1 MSLSSRTATL
11 DDLRDDAVLLEHT
24 MIPYASRDTIYLK
37 RATTHL
43 SGGAVVSEGDFGFQN
58 SCYIEETG
66 HFNAVEF
73 IISYNQLI
81 YYTLAAA
88 VRDRLIPELEHW
100 TMQDYWD
107 RQLPSVLISKMSTR
121 YRQPINARCYQG
133 HLRIT
138 DVEFRNRSRP
148 LLALQTSVEFSDT
161 GIGSVHGDVEIVLID
176 LPAKSG

>member
-1 MSLSSRTATL
+1 M

-24 MIPYASRDTIYLK
+24 MIPYASKDTIYLK
-37 RATTHL
+37 RASTHRTDR
-43 SGGAVVSEGDFGFQN
+43 AVVGKGDFGFQS

-81 YYTLAAA
+81 YYTLAAS
-88 VRDRLIPELEHW
+88 VRDHLIPELDHW

-107 RQLPSVLISKMSTR
+107 RQLPSILISRMSTR

-133 HLRIT
+133 VLRVT

-148 LLALQTSVEFSDT
+148 LLALQTSVEFSDD
-161 GIGSVHGDVEIVLID
+161 GVGSVHGDVEIVLVD
-176 LPAKSG
+176 LPTKPE